1 MPEYTQKNRPLAI
14 TTPLGEDI
22 LLLKRFQGHEAISQ
36 LFDFHVDLLAEA
48 QNDVHFDRI
57 LGQSVT
63 VELRLVNDQKRYF
76 NGIVNRFSQAD
87 RDDVPFVHFR
97 AEIVPKL
104 WLLTK
109 KIRSR
114 IFHHL
119 AIPDILRQVL
129 AGLDVTYQLS
139 VSYYPR
145 DYCVQYR
152 ESDFDFVSRLMEEE
166 GIYYLFEHSQSKH
179 QMIVTD
185 QPKLHP
191 PVSGQ
196 SDIIY
201 ERVLPGERDDTRIWA
216 WEKTQEMRSGEYTL
230 WDHCFELPGNHL
242 EGKQETLDSVS
253 MGKANHKLKV
263 GGNDK
268 LEIYEYPGGFAQ
280 RFDGIDDRG
289 GPRPKD
295 LSEIFKDRER
305 TVELRMEQEQAMSLD
320 ISGAGNCGQFLPG
333 HKFTLKSHFDADDQY
348 LLTRVEHDAHCEF
361 YRSGDPLPTGFY
373 ENRFRCIPV
382 ALPYRPQCVTR
393 EPVIAGIQTATVVG
407 PAGEE
412 IFCDKYGRVKVQFH
426 WDREGKLDGD
436 NSCWLRV
443 AQVWAGK
450 GWGAFFW
457 PRIGHEVV
465 VVFEEGDPD
474 QPLIVGSVYNAENMP
489 WFTLPKH
496 KQLGGFKSAS
506 VHGSFNQNYNAIVF
520 NDEKGHE
527 HLSIHSE
534 RNMSLNAE
542 YDKMFHAGAHKGER
556 VSCANI
562 LTVGG
567 LPGAG
572 SGGNGGSSFNAAD
585 PIPEP
590 PALASLGLNSVMV
603 YGENLQTAVGLNHQ
617 LALGNNLQICINPL
631 GVIAGMPDVPAAPLV
646 TGLLGSGFGGNM
658 QFTVGTSANFV
669 LGQEFDINLGPTK
682 IEISGPYRKSDPES
696 PDHSASVA
704 LCALL
709 SEGAFAFAIA
719 YGLLKEDHAR
729 AILVAVFQAA
739 VDALLVGIM
748 ANEMALKALD
758 KAMKDEHKLLF
769 RRDENKTYKSLDD
782 SNWVWSDAGVA
793 GVYLGLLVVQLGA
806 IGID

>member
-1 MPEYTQKNRPLAI
+1 MPVYTQKNRPLAI
-14 TTPLGEDI
+14 TTPLGEDV

-36 LFDFHVDLLAEA
+36 LFSFQVDLLAEA
-48 QNDVHFDRI
+48 QNDIRFDRI

-63 VELRLVNDQKRYF
+63 VELRLVNEEKRYF
-76 NGIVNRFSQAD
+76 NGIVKGFSQGD

-97 AEIVPKL
+97 AEVVPKF

-109 KIRSR
+109 KVRSR

-119 AIPDILRQVL
+119 SIPDILRQVL
-129 AGLDVTYQLS
+129 SGLDVTYQLS

-152 ESDFDFVSRLMEEE
+152 ESDFDFASRLMEEE
-166 GIYYLFEHSQSKH
+166 GIYYFFEHTQTKH

-185 QPKLHP
+185 APKLHP
-191 PVSGQ
+191 SVPGK
-196 SDIIY
+196 SDVIY
-201 ERVLPGERDDTRIWA
+201 ERVLRGDREETRIWV
-216 WEKTQEMRSGEYTL
+216 WEKTQELRSGEYTL

-242 EGKQETLDSVS
+242 EARQKTLESVVV
-253 MGKANHKLKV
+253 GKAPHKLKV
-263 GGNDK
+263 GGNDQ

-295 LSEIFKDRER
+295 LQEVFRDRER
-305 TVELRMEQEQAMSLD
+305 TVGLRMEQEQAMSLE
-320 ISGAGNCGQFLPG
+320 IAGAGNCGQFLPG
-333 HKFTLKSHFDADDQY
+333 HKFALKQHFDADDQY

-361 YRSGDPLPTGFY
+361 YRSGDALPLDYY

-412 IFCDKYGRVKVQFH
+412 IFCDKYGRIKVQFH
-426 WDREGKLDGD
+426 WDREGKMDGD

-457 PRIGHEVV
+457 PRIGQEVV

-489 WFTLPKH
+489 WFTLPSH

-506 VHGSFNQNYNAIVF
+506 LHGTANQNYNGIVF
-520 NDEKGHE
+520 NDEKDHE

-542 YDKMFHAGAHKGER
+542 YDKMTHAGCHKGER
-556 VSCANI
+556 VSGANV
-562 LTVGG
+562 LTVGRLSG
-567 LPGAG
+567 GG
-572 SGGNGGSSFNAAD
+572 SGGGFDAGD
-585 PIPEP
+585 TMPEP
-590 PALASLGLNSVMV
+590 PPLGILGLNSVMV
-603 YGENLQTAVGLNHQ
+603 FGENLQTVAGLNHQ
-617 LALGNNLQICINPL
+617 LAIGNNIQICINPL
-631 GVIAGMPDVPAAPLV
+631 GLVAGVPGLPGAPALTAA
-646 TGLLGSGFGGNM
+646 LGSGVGGNV
-658 QFTVGTSANFV
+658 QFTVGTSNNFV
-669 LGQEFDINLGPTK
+669 LGQEFDINLGPPK
-682 IEISGPYRKSDPES
+682 IEISGPYSDHP
-696 PDHSASVA
+696 ASVI
-704 LCALL
+704 LCGVL
-709 SEGAFAFAIA
+709 GAAAIA
-719 YGLLKEDHAR
+719 WVIAYDCLKEDQQRAALAIAFQALVDTLLI
-729 AILVAVFQAA
+729 AILAV
-739 VDALLVGIM
+739 
-748 ANEMALKALD
+748 EMALKAAD
-758 KAMKDEHKLLF
+758 KSATNDYKKLCRVGPEF
-769 RRDENKTYKSLDD
+769 ERLDD
-782 SNWVWSDAGVA
+782 SDWGILSFGAGA
-793 GVYLGLLVVQLGA
+793 ATLGA
-806 IGID
+806 ILAPLEAIGNE

>member
-1 MPEYTQKNRPLAI
+1 MSAYTQKNRPLAI
-14 TTPLGEDI
+14 TTPLGEDV

-36 LFDFHVDLLAEA
+36 LFSFQVDLLAEA
-48 QNDVHFDRI
+48 QNDIRFDRI

-63 VELRLVNDQKRYF
+63 VKLRLADDEKRYF
-76 NGIVNRFSQAD
+76 NGIVNRFSQSD

-109 KIRSR
+109 KVRSR

-119 AIPDILRQVL
+119 SIPDILRQVL
-129 AGLDVTYQLS
+129 TGLNVTYQFS

-145 DYCVQYR
+145 DYCVQYC

-166 GIYYLFEHSQSKH
+166 GIYYFFEHSESKH

-185 QPKLHP
+185 APKLHP
-191 PVSGQ
+191 SVSGT
-196 SDIIY
+196 SDVIY
-201 ERVLPGERDDTRIWA
+201 ERVLRGDRDETRIWA
-216 WEKTQEMRSGEYTL
+216 WEKTQELRSGEYTV

-242 EGKQETLDSVS
+242 EGKQETLDSVGI
-253 MGKANHKLKV
+253 GKATHKLKI

-289 GPRPKD
+289 APRPKD
-295 LSEIFKDRER
+295 LQEIFRDRER
-305 TVELRMEQEQAMSLD
+305 TVGLRMEQEQALSLE
-320 ISGAGNCGQFLPG
+320 IAGAGNCGQFLPG
-333 HKFTLKSHFDADDQY
+333 HKFTLKHHFDADDQY

-361 YRSGDPLPTGFY
+361 YRSGDAPPRDYY
-373 ENRFRCIPV
+373 ENRFRCIPA

-412 IFCDKYGRVKVQFH
+412 IFCDKYGRIKVQFH
-426 WDREGKLDGD
+426 WDREGKMDGD

-443 AQVWAGK
+443 AQAWAGR

-489 WFTLPKH
+489 WFKLPSN

-506 VHGSFNQNYNAIVF
+506 LHGTANQNYNGIVF
-520 NDEKGHE
+520 NDKKDHE

-542 YDKMFHAGAHKGER
+542 YDKMTHAGRHKGER
-556 VSCANI
+556 VSGANV
-562 LTVGG
+562 LTVGR
-567 LPGAG
+567 LS
-572 SGGNGGSSFNAAD
+572 SGGSTDGGGFDAGD
-585 PIPEP
+585 TIDQP
-590 PALASLGLNSVMV
+590 PPKGGVGLHSVTV
-603 YGENLQTAVGLNHQ
+603 FGQHHEHEVGLKHELAVGSNI
-617 LALGNNLQICINPL
+617 QICINPAGL
-631 GVIAGMPDVPAAPLV
+631 AAGVPGGPGAPALTAE
-646 TGLLGSGFGGNM
+646 LGSGLGGDM

-669 LGQEFDINLGPTK
+669 LGQEFDINLGPDK
-682 IEISGPYRKSDPES
+682 IQISGHYGDHAATVILCGMLGAIAIAWGIVHDTMPDDGLRASLVINFQKAVDTLLVTIMAVEMSLKAADKSASNDYKKLCRVGPEFQRLDDS
-696 PDHSASVA
+696 DWGSLSFGAGAASVA
-704 LCALL
+704 ALL
-709 SEGAFAFAIA
+709 APV
-719 YGLLKEDHAR
+719 
-729 AILVAVFQAA
+729 LV
-739 VDALLVGIM
+739 I
-748 ANEMALKALD
+748 ANEKGED
-758 KAMKDEHKLLF
+758 
-769 RRDENKTYKSLDD
+769 
-782 SNWVWSDAGVA
+782 
-793 GVYLGLLVVQLGA
+793 
-806 IGID
+806 

>member
-1 MPEYTQKNRPLAI
+1 MSAYTQKNRPLAI
-14 TTPLGEDI
+14 TTPLGEDV

-36 LFDFHVDLLAEA
+36 LFSFHVDLLAEA
-48 QNDVHFDRI
+48 QNDIRFDRI

-63 VELRLVNDQKRYF
+63 VKLRLVDDEKRYF
-76 NGIVNRFSQAD
+76 NGIVNRFSQGD

-104 WLLTK
+104 WRLTK
-109 KIRSR
+109 KVRSR

-119 AIPDILRQVL
+119 SIPDILRQVL

-166 GIYYLFEHSQSKH
+166 GIYYFFEHSESKH

-185 QPKLHP
+185 APKLHP
-191 PVSGQ
+191 SVPGT
-196 SDIIY
+196 SDVIY
-201 ERVLPGERDDTRIWA
+201 ERVLRGDRDETRIWA
-216 WEKTQEMRSGEYTL
+216 WEKTQELRSGEYTV

-242 EGKQETLDSVS
+242 EGKQETLDSVGI
-253 MGKANHKLKV
+253 GKATHKLKI

-289 GPRPKD
+289 APRPKD
-295 LSEIFKDRER
+295 LQEIFRDRER
-305 TVELRMEQEQAMSLD
+305 TVGLRMEQEQALSLE
-320 ISGAGNCGQFLPG
+320 IAGAGNCGQFLPG
-333 HKFTLKSHFDADDQY
+333 HKFTLKQHFDADDQY
-348 LLTRVEHDAHCEF
+348 LLTRVEHDAYCEF
-361 YRSGDPLPTGFY
+361 YRSGDAPPRDYY
-373 ENRFRCIPV
+373 ENRFRCIPA

-412 IFCDKYGRVKVQFH
+412 IFCDKYGRIKVQFH
-426 WDREGKLDGD
+426 WDREGKMDGD

-443 AQVWAGK
+443 AQAWAGK

-489 WFTLPKH
+489 WFPLPAQ

-506 VHGSFNQNYNAIVF
+506 LHGTANQNYNGIVF

-542 YDKMFHAGAHKGER
+542 YDKMTHAGCHKGER
-556 VSCANI
+556 VSSANI

-567 LPGAG
+567 LSPGGG
-572 SGGNGGSSFNAAD
+572 SGGGFDAGDTIA
-585 PIPEP
+585 EP
-590 PALASLGLNSVMV
+590 PPLGGLGLNSVMV
-603 YGENLQTAVGLNHQ
+603 FGENLQTVAGLNHQ
-617 LALGNNLQICINPL
+617 LALGSNIQICINPL
-631 GVIAGMPDVPAAPLV
+631 GMAAGVPGFPGAPAMIAALAS
-646 TGLLGSGFGGNM
+646 GLGGNM

-669 LGQEFDINLGPTK
+669 LGQEFDINLGPPK
-682 IEISGPYRKSDPES
+682 IEISGPYSDHP
-696 PDHSASVA
+696 ATVVLCGA
-704 LCALL
+704 L
-709 SEGAFAFAIA
+709 GAAAIA
-719 YGLLKEDHAR
+719 WVILYDALREDQQR
-729 AILVAVFQAA
+729 AALAIKFQKL
-739 VDALLVGIM
+739 VDALLGAMLTIEMAMKAAHQGIM
-748 ANEMALKALD
+748 EQYKGSALAGSSSQ
-758 KAMKDEHKLLF
+758 F
-769 RRDENKTYKSLDD
+769 QS
-782 SNWVWSDAGVA
+782 SDASDWGILSFGA
-793 GVYLGLLVVQLGA
+793 GAATLAAMQAPLETIGA
-806 IGID
+806 E